1 MTFKIGNLSE
11 NKLFLQ
17 FLREKTRQVVKLNY
31 NESIFEKTTKYLQEI
46 LDDNEVSSYDILM
59 LAVNTMLI
67 HRYLDRVTMETDNMI
82 ELDGR
87 KLSSLVELIDN
98 GNIELRGQHIFDS
111 SLLYIKKNLA
121 MLCQE
126 YLVSI
131 GGALNG
137 R

>member
-67 HRYLDRVTMETDNMI
+67 HRYLDRVTMEIDNMI
-82 ELDGR
+82 EIDGI

-98 GNIELRGQHIFDS
+98 GNIALRGQHIFDN
-111 SLLYIKKNLA
+111 SLLYIKKNIA
-121 MLCQE
+121 MICKE
-126 YLVSI
+126 YLVYI

>member
-67 HRYLDRVTMETDNMI
+67 HRYLDRVTMEIDNMI
-82 ELDGR
+82 EIDGI

-98 GNIELRGQHIFDS
+98 GNIELRGQHIFDN
-111 SLLYIKKNLA
+111 SLLYIKKNIA
-121 MLCQE
+121 MICKE
-126 YLVSI
+126 YLVYI

>member
-67 HRYLDRVTMETDNMI
+67 HRYLDRVTMEIDNMI
-82 ELDGR
+82 ELDGI

-98 GNIELRGQHIFDS
+98 GNIELRGHHIFDS
-111 SLLYIKKNLA
+111 SLLYIKKNIA
-121 MLCQE
+121 MICKE
-126 YLVSI
+126 YLVYI

>member
-11 NKLFLQ
+11 DKLFLQ
-17 FLREKTRQVVKLNY
+17 FLREKTRQVAKLNY
-31 NESIFEKTTKYLQEI
+31 NESIFEKTNEYLREI

-59 LAVNTMLI
+59 LAINTMLV
-67 HRYLDRVTMETDNMI
+67 HRYLDSVTMEVDNI
-82 ELDGR
+82 LEIDGM

-111 SLLYIKKNLA
+111 SLLYIKKNIA
-121 MLCQE
+121 MICKE
-126 YLVSI
+126 YLVYI